1 MNVVRLNTAH
11 QTPQDTL
18 RIVHNVRRVSD
29 KIGIILDTKGPEIR
43 TANIDSTLKVV
54 RGQIISLASSES
66 IHADIH
72 VNYENFINEIPE
84 GKKILID
91 DGSVELLIKEKK
103 EGLLLCEVLNEGQI
117 GNKKSVNVPDCH
129 FNLSAV
135 SDKDKQYI
143 EFAVENDIDFIAH
156 SFVRNKEDIKE
167 IQNIL
172 DAKGGKNK
180 IIAKIENQEGVDNI
194 DEILDVAYGIMV
206 ARGDLGIEIAAQDV
220 PLAQKKM
227 ITKCMERAKPVII
240 ATQLLHSMIDN
251 PRPTRA
257 EVSDIA
263 NAIYDGTDA
272 LMLSGETTHGKYPVE
287 SVKMMTDIA
296 ISVERDKNYKEY
308 LPTFTEKDLSRN
320 FLVKTAVR
328 ASKELPVKAIII
340 DSQTG
345 RSALL
350 VAAYR
355 GEMPVYAMVHDKR
368 LVRELSLSYGIY
380 PSYMELP
387 ETTDE
392 LVCTA
397 VTSLLNKQRFREE
410 DTILIL
416 AGTPGQNAGA
426 NFLEINEAGLCLK
439 SKECASS

>member
-1 MNVVRLNTAH
+1 M
-11 QTPQDTL
+11 
-18 RIVHNVRRVSD
+18 
-29 KIGIILDTKGPEIR
+29 DTKGPEIR
-43 TANIDSTLKVV
+43 TANIESTLHVV
-54 RGQIISLASSES
+54 KGQIVSLASLKGIE
-66 IHADIH
+66 ADIY
-72 VNYENFINEIPE
+72 VTYDNFINEIPE
-84 GKKILID
+84 GKTILID
-91 DGSVELLIKEKK
+91 DGSVALLIKEKK
-103 EGLLLCEVLNEGQI
+103 KDLLRCEVLNEGLI
-117 GNKKSVNVPDCH
+117 ENNKSINVPDCH

-135 SDKDKQYI
+135 SAKDKRYI

-156 SFVRNKEDIKE
+156 SFIRNKDDIKE
-167 IQNIL
+167 VQDII

-220 PLAQKKM
+220 PLAQKKL
-227 ITKCMERAKPVII
+227 ITKCMERARPVII

-272 LMLSGETTHGKYPVE
+272 LMLSGETTYGKYPVE

-308 LPTFTEKDLSRN
+308 LPTFREKDLSRN

-355 GEMPVYAMVHDKR
+355 GKTPVYAMVHDKR

-392 LVCTA
+392 LVCKA
-397 VTSLLNKQRFREE
+397 VASLLN
-410 DTILIL
+410 
-416 AGTPGQNAGA
+416 N
-426 NFLEINEAGLCLK
+426 
-439 SKECASS
+439 S